1 MPRGLNKVLLIGN
14 LGRDPEMRYTPS
26 GKPVTAFSLAVN
38 RTWIAAGGDRRE
50 ETDWFN
56 VVTWGDL
63 AETCNRY
70 LRKGDRVYLEGR
82 LQVRNWEGADK
93 QKHARTEVIAHS
105 LLMLDGRNRDAADG
119 EPDLPG
125 DEIPF

>member
-1 MPRGLNKVLLIGN
+1 MARGLNKVMLIGN

-26 GKPVTAFSLAVN
+26 GRPVTAFSLAVD
-38 RTWIAAGGDRRE
+38 RTWASAEGERHE

-56 VVTWGDL
+56 IVAWGEL

-70 LRKGDRVYLEGR
+70 LRKGDRIYIEGR
-82 LQVRNWEGADK
+82 LKARSWEGKDG
-93 QKHARTEVIAHS
+93 QKHELTEVIAGE
-105 LLMLDGRNRDAADG
+105 LIMLGGSARPGAGDVNM
-119 EPDLPG
+119 PG